1 VSQPIRLGE
10 LLVRAG
16 VVTDLHLQAAL
27 AEQQRWGGRLG
38 SILVRMGA
46 LSEDLLV
53 KALSKQ
59 LGIPR
64 ADLDNIRVPD
74 AILAALPR
82 EVCEQ
87 LGFLPMQYV
96 SERKALVIALADPSN
111 VSLLDDLSR
120 RVRLKIEPML
130 AGESQIRVAIARL
143 YAGVGHSEN
152 PNETAL
158 RLVNNL
164 GDSIPEQ
171 APVANRGRVPTF
183 VDIPAVTSGLGPNV
197 DELLAQAQRQAR
209 AMQLL
214 VDLLIERGVVTRE
227 ELAAWLSQA

>member
-1 VSQPIRLGE
+1 VSQPIRLGD

-16 VVTDLHLQAAL
+16 VITDLHLQAAL

-64 ADLDNIRVPD
+64 AELENARVPD
-74 AILAALPR
+74 AILRALPR

-111 VSLLDDLSR
+111 VSLIDDLSR
-120 RVRLKIEPML
+120 RVRLRIEPML
-130 AGESQIRVAIARL
+130 AGESQIRTAIARL
-143 YAGVGHSEN
+143 YAGVGTSEN
-152 PNETAL
+152 ANETAL

-164 GDSIPEQ
+164 GDSMPDQ
-171 APVANRGRVPTF
+171 PPAAQKGRVPTF
-183 VDIPAVTSGLGPNV
+183 VDIPAVNSSLGPSV
-197 DELLAQAQRQAR
+197 DELLAQTQRQAR

-214 VDLLIERGVVTRE
+214 VDMLIERGVVTRE
-227 ELAAWLSQA
+227 ELAAWLSRA